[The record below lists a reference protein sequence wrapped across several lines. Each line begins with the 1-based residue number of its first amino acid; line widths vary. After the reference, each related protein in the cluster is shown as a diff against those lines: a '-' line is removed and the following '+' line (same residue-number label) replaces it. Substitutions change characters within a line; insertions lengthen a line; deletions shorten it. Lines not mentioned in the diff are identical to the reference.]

1 MQKLSDVII
10 QVIYKQR
17 TYTMHKLSMDV
28 IPGILYL
35 ISFFQF
41 FFFLLIVSQLELFDG
56 MSC

>member
-10 QVIYKQR
+10 QFIYKQR

-41 FFFLLIVSQLELFDG
+41 FFFSLNSFTVGAI
-56 MSC
+56 